1 MSLDICVR
9 ASVWYDHVVTAWFAT
24 PWTFTLCAPRSR
36 GSSWTI
42 AHATSTP
49 KNSHANCD
57 AHWVAAYAIHRE
69 NGTEPSREPVPHLR
83 GRSQ

>member
-1 MSLDICVR
+1 MTCLSSD
-9 ASVWYDHVVTAWFAT
+9 
-24 PWTFTLCAPRSR
+24 APLPAGPVMRPTR

-49 KNSHANCD
+49 KNSHTNCD
-57 AHWVAAYAIHRE
+57 AHWVAAYAIHGE

>member
-1 MSLDICVR
+1 MR
-9 ASVWYDHVVTAWFAT
+9 PT
-24 PWTFTLCAPRSR
+24 R

-49 KNSHANCD
+49 KNSHTNCD
-57 AHWVAAYAIHRE
+57 AHWVAAYAIHGE
-69 NGTEPSREPVPHLR
+69 NGTESSREPVPHLR